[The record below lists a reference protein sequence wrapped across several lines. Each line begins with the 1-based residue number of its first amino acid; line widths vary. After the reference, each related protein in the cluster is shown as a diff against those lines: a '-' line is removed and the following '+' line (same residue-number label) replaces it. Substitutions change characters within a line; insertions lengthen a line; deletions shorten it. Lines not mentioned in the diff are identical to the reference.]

1 MKQDDTTARFDEQLL
16 TAYFSGTATAEEE
29 QALLAWIRSSD
40 DNRRTFAELRAVW
53 QRGRMQRPDTQ
64 LQARFVRSLNSLNRR
79 IDALGA
85 DAPLRRSRRI
95 PLRRFAAAA
104 IVAVALAAA
113 FMTYRV
119 ATAPFV
125 HRFHNADTVAMH
137 VAMPDGTDVWLSP
150 GTTLSYDDTF
160 RIDGRNVELDGE
172 AYFDVTHDA
181 GQPFVVTAPAFRVHV
196 LGTVFNVRS
205 FSGEPVAEATLAE
218 GSVALQHAGGRNL
231 ICLHPGQQAVYDAE
245 AELLEV
251 DEVPVG
257 DLLLIRYGVVTLDN
271 ATLPEIVARIERT
284 YGVSLLIG
292 AQQIP
297 GERYNFSFQK
307 DASVEDVV
315 ELLQFVSGCRF
326 EIIQLNR

>member
-1 MKQDDTTARFDEQLL
+1 MQYQHTKREP
-16 TAYFSGTATAEEE
+16 EM
-29 QALLAWIRSSD
+29 
-40 DNRRTFAELRAVW
+40 AELIEGSERDRRRLAELLDGIRVGPGVDAMADGMREAVW
-53 QRGRMQRPDTQ
+53 AD
-64 LQARFVRSLNSLNRR
+64 VRSRIRR
-79 IDALGA
+79 RGI
-85 DAPLRRSRRI
+85 RMRI
-95 PLRRFAAAA
+95 VRYAAAA
-104 IVAVALAAA
+104 AVMAGVVCGSWFMGGRRTESRLVAAA
-113 FMTYRV
+113 QPVSVSTPLGV
-119 ATAPFV
+119 KSDV
-125 HRFHNADTVAMH
+125 VL
-137 VAMPDGTDVWLSP
+137 PDGSRVRLNG
-150 GTTLSYDDTF
+150 GT
-160 RIDGRNVELDGE
+160 RIVYPALFGDERRVEVDGE

-181 GQPFVVTAPAFRVHV
+181 GQPFVVTAPAFRVRV

-251 DEVPVG
+251 NEVPVG

-284 YGVSLLIG
+284 YGVSLRIG

>member
-16 TAYFSGTATAEEE
+16 VAYFSGTTTAEEE

-125 HRFHNADTVAMH
+125 H
-137 VAMPDGTDVWLSP
+137 LS
-150 GTTLSYDDTF
+150 
-160 RIDGRNVELDGE
+160 
-172 AYFDVTHDA
+172 
-181 GQPFVVTAPAFRVHV
+181 
-196 LGTVFNVRS
+196 
-205 FSGEPVAEATLAE
+205 
-218 GSVALQHAGGRNL
+218 L
-231 ICLHPGQQAVYDAE
+231 IH
-245 AELLEV
+245 
-251 DEVPVG
+251 
-257 DLLLIRYGVVTLDN
+257 I
-271 ATLPEIVARIERT
+271 
-284 YGVSLLIG
+284 
-292 AQQIP
+292 
-297 GERYNFSFQK
+297 
-307 DASVEDVV
+307 
-315 ELLQFVSGCRF
+315 
-326 EIIQLNR
+326 

>member
-16 TAYFSGTATAEEE
+16 VAYFSGTTTAEEE

-85 DAPLRRSRRI
+85 D
-95 PLRRFAAAA
+95 
-104 IVAVALAAA
+104 

-181 GQPFVVTAPAFRVHV
+181 GQPFVVTAPAFRVRV

-251 DEVPVG
+251 NEVPVG

-284 YGVSLLIG
+284 YGVSLRIG

>member
-1 MKQDDTTARFDEQLL
+1 MKQNDTTVRFDEKLL
-16 TAYFSGTATAEEE
+16 TAYFAGAATPDEERMLWE
-29 QALLAWIRSSD
+29 WICASD
-40 DNRRTFAELRAVW
+40 ENRRVFAELRAVW

-64 LQARFVRSLNSLNRR
+64 LPARFVRSLNGLNRR
-79 IDALGA
+79 IDAL
-85 DAPLRRSRRI
+85 DAAPVRKGRLI

-104 IVAVALAAA
+104 AVAAILVAS
-113 FMTYRV
+113 FMTYRIV
-119 ATAPFV
+119 TAPFV
-125 HRFHNADTVAMH
+125 HSFHNADTVAMH
-137 VAMPDGTDVWLSP
+137 VAMPDGTDVWLGP
-150 GTTLSYDDTF
+150 GTSLSYDDTF
-160 RIDGRNVELDGE
+160 RVDGRNVELDGE

-181 GQPFVVTAPAFRVHV
+181 QHPFIVTTSAFRVRV

-205 FSGEPVAEATLAE
+205 FSGESVAEATLAE
-218 GSVALQHAGGRNL
+218 GSVALQHPGGRNL

-251 DEVPVG
+251 NEVPVG

-284 YGVSLLIG
+284 YGVSLRIG

>member
-16 TAYFSGTATAEEE
+16 VAYFSGTTTAEEE

-40 DNRRTFAELRAVW
+40 D
-53 QRGRMQRPDTQ
+53 
-64 LQARFVRSLNSLNRR
+64 NRR

-181 GQPFVVTAPAFRVHV
+181 GQPFVVTAPAFRVRV

-251 DEVPVG
+251 NEVPVG

-284 YGVSLLIG
+284 YGVSLRIG

>member
-1 MKQDDTTARFDEQLL
+1 MKQNDTTARFDEKLL
-16 TAYFSGTATAEEE
+16 TTYFAGAATPEEE
-29 QALLAWIRSSD
+29 RALLEWIRSSD

-64 LQARFVRSLNSLNRR
+64 LPARFVRSLNSLNRR
-79 IDALGA
+79 IDAL
-85 DAPLRRSRRI
+85 
-95 PLRRFAAAA
+95 
-104 IVAVALAAA
+104 AVALAAA
-113 FMTYRV
+113 FMTYRI

-125 HRFHNADTVAMH
+125 HTFHNADTVAMH

-150 GTTLSYDDTF
+150 GTTFSYDDTF

-172 AYFDVTHDA
+172 AYFDVRHDA
-181 GQPFVVTAPAFRVHV
+181 GQPFVVATPAFRVRV

-205 FSGEPVAEATLAE
+205 FSGESVAETTLAE
-218 GSVALQHAGGRNL
+218 GSVALQNAAGRNL
-231 ICLHPGQQAVYDAE
+231 ICLHPGQQAVYDT
-245 AELLEV
+245 

-257 DLLLIRYGVVTLDN
+257 DLLLIRYGVVTLGN

-284 YGVSLLIG
+284 YGVSLRIG

>member
-16 TAYFSGTATAEEE
+16 VAYFSGTTTAEEE

-85 DAPLRRSRRI
+85 DAP
-95 PLRRFAAAA
+95 PAGAVVFAAPLCSGGNRRRGARRGFHDLPGRHRTFRPSFPQRRYRGHA
-104 IVAVALAAA
+104 RGHARRHRRLAQPQ
-113 FMTYRV
+113 M
-119 ATAPFV
+119 
-125 HRFHNADTVAMH
+125 
-137 VAMPDGTDVWLSP
+137 
-150 GTTLSYDDTF
+150 TLSYDDTF

-181 GQPFVVTAPAFRVHV
+181 GQPFVVTAPAFRVRV

-251 DEVPVG
+251 NEVPVG
-257 DLLLIRYGVVTLDN
+257 DLLLIRYGVVTS
-271 ATLPEIVARIERT
+271 TMPRCPKSSR
-284 YGVSLLIG
+284 
-292 AQQIP
+292 
-297 GERYNFSFQK
+297 
-307 DASVEDVV
+307 ASN
-315 ELLQFVSGCRF
+315 GPTA
-326 EIIQLNR
+326 

>member
-1 MKQDDTTARFDEQLL
+1 M
-16 TAYFSGTATAEEE
+16 
-29 QALLAWIRSSD
+29 
-40 DNRRTFAELRAVW
+40 
-53 QRGRMQRPDTQ
+53 
-64 LQARFVRSLNSLNRR
+64 
-79 IDALGA
+79 
-85 DAPLRRSRRI
+85 
-95 PLRRFAAAA
+95 
-104 IVAVALAAA
+104 
-113 FMTYRV
+113 
-119 ATAPFV
+119 
-125 HRFHNADTVAMH
+125 
-137 VAMPDGTDVWLSP
+137 
-150 GTTLSYDDTF
+150 
-160 RIDGRNVELDGE
+160 
-172 AYFDVTHDA
+172 
-181 GQPFVVTAPAFRVHV
+181 

-284 YGVSLLIG
+284 YGVSLRIG

>member
-1 MKQDDTTARFDEQLL
+1 
-16 TAYFSGTATAEEE
+16 
-29 QALLAWIRSSD
+29 
-40 DNRRTFAELRAVW
+40 
-53 QRGRMQRPDTQ
+53 
-64 LQARFVRSLNSLNRR
+64 
-79 IDALGA
+79 
-85 DAPLRRSRRI
+85 
-95 PLRRFAAAA
+95 
-104 IVAVALAAA
+104 
-113 FMTYRV
+113 
-119 ATAPFV
+119 
-125 HRFHNADTVAMH
+125 MH

-218 GSVALQHAGGRNL
+218 GAVALQHAGGRNL

-271 ATLPEIVARIERT
+271 ATLPEIVARIART
-284 YGVSLLIG
+284 YGGLSFRNNSAESINSNPTPNPLSLWNKSLLLS
-292 AQQIP
+292 
-297 GERYNFSFQK
+297 FSPNPPFGPALKQT
-307 DASVEDVV
+307 SSFI
-315 ELLQFVSGCRF
+315 L
-326 EIIQLNR
+326 I

>member
-205 FSGEPVAEATLAE
+205 FSGEPVAE
-218 GSVALQHAGGRNL
+218 
-231 ICLHPGQQAVYDAE
+231 
-245 AELLEV
+245 
-251 DEVPVG
+251 VPVG

-284 YGVSLLIG
+284 YGVSLRIG